1 MNGAVEKFT
10 GLLADGEPLDAKHY
24 TVKSG
29 STIVTLEESYLD
41 TLPVGSHSLTFL
53 YLDGQVSGEF
63 EVQAKDGPD
72 KPDGPGETTPPDG
85 PDRPGGPGETAPPD
99 GPDRPDAPGE
109 TTPPEGP
116 GTPDG
121 SGRPSGPAASGSQG
135 DSVMSGAPRSP
146 QTGDSTPPFAALAC
160 TSGALL
166 AAMALWRF
174 MGRKRREDRL

>member
-72 KPDGPGETTPPDG
+72 NPDNPGETAPPDGPDRPGGPGETTPPDG
-85 PDRPGGPGETAPPD
+85 PDRPDGPGET
-99 GPDRPDAPGE
+99 DRK
-109 TTPPEGP
+109 
-116 GTPDG
+116 
-121 SGRPSGPAASGSQG
+121 
-135 DSVMSGAPRSP
+135 SVV
-146 QTGDSTPPFAALAC
+146 
-160 TSGALL
+160 
-166 AAMALWRF
+166 
-174 MGRKRREDRL
+174 